1 MELVHDIIKF
11 ESRRN
16 RVGILSADH
25 GLSAFWA
32 SVHSMGVNRRGCLA
46 TAPPSQLLH
55 GQRRQTSLA
64 HEAGVLG
71 QANRL
76 ELADGDGGQRQ
87 SGECD

>member
-1 MELVHDIIKF
+1 LGERSQHGS
-11 ESRRN
+11 ESLRLL
-16 RVGILSADH
+16 GD
-25 GLSAFWA
+25 
-32 SVHSMGVNRRGCLA
+32 
-46 TAPPSQLLH
+46 APPSQLLH